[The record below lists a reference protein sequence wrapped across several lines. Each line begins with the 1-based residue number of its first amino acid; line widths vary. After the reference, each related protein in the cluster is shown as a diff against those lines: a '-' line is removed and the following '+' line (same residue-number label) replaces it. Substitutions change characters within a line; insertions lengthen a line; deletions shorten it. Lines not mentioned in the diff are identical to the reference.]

1 MIYLYYFE
9 VFAVFFHRPPLS
21 ILLKTYIKCFAPQL
35 FSLHYKLS
43 TLLILNPHPRTL
55 SLVNLPT
62 TFVIAHRLRIP
73 LIDLRYLF
81 LYIPPSQLSHK
92 SINKGLQFFGETSA
106 YDFRSVYASNANAI
120 YSNLLRAGFLIHEH
134 DASKTS
140 SKSVR

>member
-1 MIYLYYFE
+1 MTCLYYFE

-21 ILLKTYIKCFAPQL
+21 ILLRTYIKCFAPQL